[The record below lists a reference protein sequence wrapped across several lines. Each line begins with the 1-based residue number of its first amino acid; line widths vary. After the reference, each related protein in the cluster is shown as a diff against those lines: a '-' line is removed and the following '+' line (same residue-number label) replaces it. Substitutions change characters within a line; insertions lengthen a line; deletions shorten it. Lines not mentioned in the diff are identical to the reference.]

1 MKEDIKV
8 AKDTRGTNVWVL
20 AELEEGKLMN
30 VTFEL
35 LGKAKEMAAKID
47 EKVAAVLVCGEVG
60 DMPAQLIAAGADI
73 VYTVA
78 GPEYADYTTDLYTDA
93 VCQLNDKF
101 APRALMIAATVDGRD
116 LAPRIAARLKTGLC
130 ADCTEVDMDEE
141 GVVAWTRPALGGNIY
156 ASIVGNEKLP
166 QMGTVRPKVFEA
178 AAADASRTGEVVP
191 FVVEGEHVSRV
202 EIVSKT
208 PLSTGNSIK
217 IEDAEVLVSG
227 GRGIGDASK
236 LEMLE
241 ELASLF
247 ENSAVSGSRAVVDE
261 GWLPHSK
268 QVGQSGKTVKPKLY
282 IACGISGAVQ
292 HLAGMKESG
301 CIVAINKDE
310 MAPIFSYASFG
321 VVGDLNQI
329 LPKLIKKIK
338 DYKA

>member
-1 MKEDIKV
+1 MSEVKP
-8 AKDTRGTNVWVL
+8 ANVWVV
-20 AELEEGKLMN
+20 AELENGELMG
-30 VTFEL
+30 VTYEL
-35 LGKAKEMAAKID
+35 VGEAANLAAQAKEKCAVVLIGAEAGDKPAK
-47 EKVAAVLVCGEVG
+47 
-60 DMPAQLIAAGADI
+60 LIAAGADI
-73 VYTVA
+73 VYTVE
-78 GPEYADYTTDLYTDA
+78 GPEYADYTTDLYADA
-93 VCQLNDKF
+93 VCQLVKKYN
-101 APRALMIAATVDGRD
+101 PSALMLGATVDGRD
-116 LAPRIAARLKTGLC
+116 LAPRISARLNTGLC
-130 ADCTEVDMDEE
+130 ADCTAVEINEDGLVS
-141 GVVAWTRPALGGNIY
+141 WTRPALGGNIY
-156 ASIVGNEKLP
+156 APIVCDETFP
-166 QMGTVRPKVFEA
+166 QMGTVRPKVFDMLE
-178 AAADASRTGEVVP
+178 ADASRTGEVIP
-191 FVVEGEHVSRV
+191 FTVEGEHVSRV

-208 PLSTGNSIK
+208 PLSSGNSIK

-236 LEMLE
+236 LAMLE

-247 ENSAVSGSRAVVDE
+247 EGSAVSGSRAVVDE

-282 IACGISGAVQ
+282 FACGISGAVQ

-321 VVGDLNQI
+321 VVGDLNQV